1 MLTKDQTFGV
11 ARHILTTL
19 GGSIVAK
26 GWIDESMMVEAVGL
40 LIGIMGFIW
49 SFAAKKESQSLD
61 VLSSCGSIHD
71 LGPG

>member
-11 ARHILTTL
+11 VRHILTTL

-49 SFAAKKESQSLD
+49 SFAAKKKAKA
-61 VLSSCGSIHD
+61 
-71 LGPG
+71 

>member
-11 ARHILTTL
+11 ARHILTPL

-26 GWIDESMMVEAVGL
+26 GWIDESMMVEEVGL

-49 SFAAKKESQSLD
+49 SFAAKRTAKA
-61 VLSSCGSIHD
+61 
-71 LGPG
+71 